1 MDTSEQAK
9 AILEL
14 RNQAGRKPNE
24 ASRYDRDNKPL
35 RVKLD
40 AKLSE
45 MSDERFIASMQEYD
59 G

>member
-1 MDTSEQAK
+1 MDTAQQAE

-24 ASRYDRDNKPL
+24 PSRYDKDNKPL
-35 RVKLD
+35 RVKID

-45 MSDERFIASMQEYD
+45 MSDEAFIASMTEYD

>member
-14 RNQAGRKPNE
+14 RDQAGRKPNE
-24 ASRYDRDNKPL
+24 PSRYDRENKPL

-45 MSDERFIASMQEYD
+45 MDDEKFIASMMDYE